1 MLSFLAFIFVIG
13 LLVTFHEFGH
23 FIFARLFDIKVFS
36 FSIGYGPPI
45 FSYRGRETEFSI
57 RLLPLG
63 GFVKMAGMEGN
74 LIEGYEEAQVPQT
87 QRFDGKPMWQRSL
100 VVLAG
105 PLMNI
110 VLSILLV
117 FIVFLVIGVPAQELR
132 VIEVI
137 PGGPADRAGLQAG
150 DVVLQV
156 NGETMDLERFVSFL
170 SQSAG
175 KKVELTIQ
183 RGGKTERIVV
193 VPEWD
198 EEEGRALVRAVF
210 GINNRRVNPVL
221 ALGKSAY
228 TVINW
233 FLLSIVGLLYTLL
246 GRLPLE
252 LTGPLGIAQMA
263 GQAASL
269 GFLNLLMFSA
279 IISVFLAIFNLLPI
293 PLLDGGHLLIF
304 LVEKVRGKPLE
315 QEKIGFIYLV
325 GIIFIFLLA
334 IFVTY
339 QDVMRILVGD

>member
-23 FIFARLFDIKVFS
+23 FIFARLFGIKVLS

-45 FSYRGRETEFSI
+45 FSYRGKETEFSI

-63 GFVKMAGMEGN
+63 GFVKMAGIEGN
-74 LIEGYEEAQVPQT
+74 PIEGYEEAQVPQA
-87 QRFDGKPMWQRSL
+87 QRFDGKPIWQRIL

-117 FIVFLVIGVPAQELR
+117 FIVFLAIGVPAQELR

-150 DVVLQV
+150 DIVLQV
-156 NGETMDLERFVSFL
+156 NGKAMDLESFVSFL

-175 KKVELTIQ
+175 KEIELTIQ
-183 RGGKTERIVV
+183 RRGETKRITV

-198 EEEGRALVRAVF
+198 EDEGRALVRAVF
-210 GINNRRVNPVL
+210 GINNRRVNPLL
-221 ALGKSAY
+221 AFGKSTY

-293 PLLDGGHLLIF
+293 PLLDGGHLLLF
-304 LVEKVRGKPLE
+304 LVEKIRGKPLE
-315 QEKIGFIYLV
+315 QEKIGLIYLI
-325 GIIFIFLLA
+325 GILFIFLLA
-334 IFVTY
+334 VFVTY
-339 QDVMRILVGD
+339 QDVMRIVVGD

>member
-1 MLSFLAFIFVIG
+1 VLSFLAFIFVIG

-23 FIFARLFDIKVFS
+23 FIFARLFGIKVLS

-45 FSYRGRETEFSI
+45 FSYRGKETEFSI

-74 LIEGYEEAQVPQT
+74 PIEGYEEAQVPQA
-87 QRFDGKPMWQRSL
+87 QRFDGKPVWQRSL

-117 FIVFLVIGVPAQELR
+117 FIVFLAIGVPAQELR

-150 DVVLQV
+150 DIVLQV
-156 NGETMDLERFVSFL
+156 NGKAMDLESFVSFL
-170 SQSAG
+170 SKSAG
-175 KKVELTIQ
+175 KEIELTIQ
-183 RGGKTERIVV
+183 RRGETKRITV

-198 EEEGRALVRAVF
+198 ENEGRALVRAVF
-210 GINNRRVNPVL
+210 GINNRRVNPLL
-221 ALGKSAY
+221 AFGKSTY

-293 PLLDGGHLLIF
+293 PLLDGGHLLLF
-304 LVEKVRGKPLE
+304 LVEKIRGKPLE
-315 QEKIGFIYLV
+315 QEKIGLIYLI
-325 GIIFIFLLA
+325 GILFIFLLA
-334 IFVTY
+334 VFVTY
-339 QDVMRILVGD
+339 QDVMRIVVGD

>member
-23 FIFARLFDIKVFS
+23 FIFARLFGIKVLS

-45 FSYRGRETEFSI
+45 FSYRGKETEFSI

-74 LIEGYEEAQVPQT
+74 PIEGYEEAQVPQV
-87 QRFDGKPMWQRSL
+87 QRFDGKPIWQRIL

-117 FIVFLVIGVPAQELR
+117 FVVFLAIGVPAQELR

-150 DVVLQV
+150 DMVLQV
-156 NGETMDLERFVSFL
+156 NGKAMDLESFVSFL
-170 SQSAG
+170 SQNAG
-175 KKVELTIQ
+175 KEIELTIQ
-183 RGGKTERIVV
+183 RRGETKRITV

-198 EEEGRALVRAVF
+198 ENEGRALVRAVF
-210 GINNRRVNPVL
+210 GINNRRVNPLL
-221 ALGKSAY
+221 ALGKSTY

-293 PLLDGGHLLIF
+293 PLLDGGHLLLF
-304 LVEKVRGKPLE
+304 LVEKIRGKPLE
-315 QEKIGFIYLV
+315 QEKIGLIYLI
-325 GIIFIFLLA
+325 GILFIFLLA
-334 IFVTY
+334 VFVTY
-339 QDVMRILVGD
+339 QDVMRIVVGD

>member
-13 LLVTFHEFGH
+13 LLATFHEFGH
-23 FIFARLFDIKVFS
+23 FIFARFFGIKVLS

-63 GFVKMAGMEGN
+63 GFVKMAGMKGN
-74 LIEGYEEAQVPQT
+74 LIEGYEEAQVPRT

-156 NGETMDLERFVSFL
+156 NGEAMDLEKFVSFL
-170 SQSAG
+170 SQSAE

-183 RGGKTERIVV
+183 RRGETKRIVV

-210 GINNRRVNPVL
+210 GINNRRVNPLL
-221 ALGKSAY
+221 AFGKSAY

-246 GRLPLE
+246 GKLPLE

-304 LVEKVRGKPLE
+304 LVEKIRGKPLE

-325 GIIFIFLLA
+325 GILFIFLLA

>member
-23 FIFARLFDIKVFS
+23 FIFARLFGIKVLS

-45 FSYRGRETEFSI
+45 FSYRGKETEFSI

-74 LIEGYEEAQVPQT
+74 PIEGYEEAQVPQA
-87 QRFDGKPMWQRSL
+87 QRFDGKPVWQRSL

-117 FIVFLVIGVPAQELR
+117 FIVFLAVGVPAQELR

-156 NGETMDLERFVSFL
+156 NGKTMDLEKFVSFL

-175 KKVELTIQ
+175 REIELTIQ
-183 RGGKTERIVV
+183 RQGETKRITV

-198 EEEGRALVRAVF
+198 ENEGRALVRAVF
-210 GINNRRVNPVL
+210 GINNRRVNPLL

-293 PLLDGGHLLIF
+293 PLLDGGHLLLF
-304 LVEKVRGKPLE
+304 LVEKIRGKPLE
-315 QEKIGFIYLV
+315 QEKIGLIYLI
-325 GIIFIFLLA
+325 GILFIFLLA
-334 IFVTY
+334 VFVTY
-339 QDVMRILVGD
+339 QDVMRIVVGD

>member
-23 FIFARLFDIKVFS
+23 FIFARLFGIKVFS

>member
-1 MLSFLAFIFVIG
+1 VLSFLAFIFVIG

-23 FIFARLFDIKVFS
+23 FIFARLFGIKVLS

-45 FSYRGRETEFSI
+45 FSYRGKETEFSI

-74 LIEGYEEAQVPQT
+74 PIEGYEEAQVPQV
-87 QRFDGKPMWQRSL
+87 QRFDGKPIWQRIL

-117 FIVFLVIGVPAQELR
+117 FVVFLAIGVPAQELR

-150 DVVLQV
+150 DMVLQV
-156 NGETMDLERFVSFL
+156 NGKAMDLESFVSFL
-170 SQSAG
+170 SQNAG
-175 KKVELTIQ
+175 KEIELTIQ
-183 RGGKTERIVV
+183 RRGETKRITV

-198 EEEGRALVRAVF
+198 ENEGRALVRAVF
-210 GINNRRVNPVL
+210 GINNRRVNPLL
-221 ALGKSAY
+221 ALGKSTY

-293 PLLDGGHLLIF
+293 PLLDGGHLLLF
-304 LVEKVRGKPLE
+304 LVEKIRGKPLE
-315 QEKIGFIYLV
+315 QEKIGLIYLI
-325 GIIFIFLLA
+325 GILFIFLLA
-334 IFVTY
+334 VFVTY
-339 QDVMRILVGD
+339 QDVMRIVVGD